1 MLYAQM
7 HWILKR
13 LVRYLFTIGLVIHLS
28 YFLIQFLP
36 GGPIAY
42 VRASLPPNVEASEEQ
57 LAARLN
63 IDPDATI
70 LEQYQNWI
78 TDLIFHQDLGMSL
91 TVRQGT
97 PVGKIIAEVLPWT
110 IFLMI
115 SSVLIAFSVG
125 IVLGAAM
132 AYFEGSKFDT
142 GTTIFSIVMSSIP
155 YYIFGVLLVFTLG
168 YQMELFPTNGRVG
181 GGLTPGLNIDY
192 MGSVIYHATLPA
204 LSWALFGLGGWA
216 LNMRG
221 NSIRVLGEDYMRVGR
236 LRGLSNVRLTTRYV
250 ARNAILPLYTQL
262 LIVIGTAFGGA
273 VILEQIFVY
282 RGLGKIIYDGAIQN
296 DYPVMMGGFIV
307 VVVAIIAGVF
317 MAELTYGRLDPRAGE
332 GGESEAF

>member
-1 MLYAQM
+1 MN
-7 HWILKR
+7 WILKR
-13 LVRYLFTIGLVIHLS
+13 VVRYLFTIGLVIHLS

-42 VRASLPPNVEASEEQ
+42 VRATLPPNVEASEEE
-57 LAARLN
+57 LAARIN
-63 IDPDATI
+63 YDPDATMF
-70 LEQYQNWI
+70 ERYQNWI
-78 TDLIFHQDLGMSL
+78 TDLVFEGDLGTSL
-91 TVRQGT
+91 TVRQGSEVT
-97 PVGKIIAEVLPWT
+97 DIIAEVLPWT

-115 SSVLIAFSVG
+115 TSVLIAFSVG

-132 AYFEGSKFDT
+132 AYVEGSKFDS
-142 GTTIFSIVMSSIP
+142 GGTIFSIVLSSVP

-168 YQMELFPTNGRVG
+168 YQMDLFPVRGRVG
-181 GGLTPGLNIDY
+181 GGLTPGINIEY
-192 MGSVIYHATLPA
+192 MGSVLYHATLPA
-204 LSWALFGLGGWA
+204 LSWAMFGLGGWA

-236 LRGLSNVRLTTRYV
+236 LRGLSRARLTTRYV

-307 VVVAIIAGVF
+307 VVIAIIAGVF
-317 MAELTYGRLDPRAGE
+317 MAELTYGRLDPRAKE
-332 GGESEAF
+332 GGDSEAF